1 MPITVRGPDGAILN
15 FPDGTSQ
22 EEMRRAMI
30 SRYGPPGENQRGSD
44 YRARFNPTPQE
55 VEQQRQDVQAQADS
69 NVVTQGIGAAYGALN
84 RFRNVLPNSVRVL
97 ADTVAG
103 VEAVRVRARN
113 GDAERDF
120 QQNDGFLD
128 RSGSLLERSV
138 ASAVGGLDRTTGT
151 VLPGR
156 LGRTFQSRARDM
168 ESTANRAVAGET
180 TWDDVKADPFTNILP
195 YIYETAVGS
204 SVEMGI
210 TAMPGGLAAESTIQ
224 AGRIGQQRA
233 QNDGRRDATLAD
245 VGIGALFGIPS
256 TYLERLGI
264 TSIFSGAAKTA
275 AGRIASATAVE
286 AGTEAAQSSLEYTG
300 GTIGTAQGWDA
311 TEMLDQAAAGAV
323 GGGGMG
329 GAIRTTVEAAD
340 AVGNRMRRPRAPISA
355 QDQASPLPDDLIA
368 EGRAATGLAADGPAM
383 PQPGGRVV
391 VTAPTGEQRAGV
403 FQGITRGDDGSALVT
418 IQMDDGRTISQPADI
433 LADAGFQVRPEQD
446 GGPIDYAAGADAV
459 DAQLADAAQRALQ
472 QAQQGTAA
480 TPSTSVLPAPAAPA
494 PAAGSAPVTG
504 DGREQFKARVRR
516 SESGG
521 NDRARNPNGSAS
533 GRYQFIEST
542 FKTLYQR
549 VYGGTAADAAAAWNS
564 DRRYAP
570 EVQERL
576 MDAAINEYEQ
586 VYSRAGIT
594 PTAGNLYLAHFFGP
608 QMAARVLQAPR
619 GADIGSIV
627 GEAAVAANERV
638 LRGKTVADVIAWTDR
653 AMGGAGA
660 VDGGGTAQPGYQ
672 AQPGTQFTD
681 MADPAAP
688 ARLTREPV
696 NFIAEDRADTAV
708 TTTGREVPVRYA
720 VAELSDLV
728 ASNDIDGNPNPDF
741 PAARQP
747 RDRTRAASRAQIQ
760 EIATKL
766 NPRLLGRSPKAS
778 DGAPIVSIDGVVE
791 SGNGRTIALQAAYA
805 AGGERID
812 AYRQMIEAEGF
823 DTSGMQ
829 QPVLV
834 RVRDPNMSEADVQ
847 SFIREAN
854 QRDTAAM
861 SGTESAEADASAMP
875 ASLLDLYR
883 GGDIDAA
890 SNRDFVRGFMQA
902 VIPSSEHGQM
912 VMPDGAI
919 AKPLLSRIEAALLVR
934 AFGRQPFIGKLVDA
948 TDNDI
953 RAIGKALIETAGA
966 VAQLRQA
973 AAEGRIDPAMDIS
986 ANIAEAV
993 EIVDRARR
1001 EKKPITDYVN
1011 QRDIFSGETVDPMT
1025 EAVLRLFFARP
1036 DFTKPVGQARL
1047 VERIGFYLAEA
1058 EKSVPGGGLLGP
1070 STATGPGDI
1079 LALANDREARP
1090 DGSEQPDLLRTSQGV
1105 PDAGNGGDVRPD
1117 RRDDQRPAGEGVQP
1131 QAGEGSGGQGVAP
1144 ATPAKQPPI
1153 VRYRAEAAKIEAGL
1167 PPVAAGKT
1175 RLWRGNRKGENGKAT
1190 RFTNDL
1196 PGIALPFAEGY
1207 GGDVTYVDVSTADLQ
1222 SYLNDGA
1229 AAEDAEFNLPAD
1241 VAARARPVNGTA
1253 PEAQSQARVEDT
1265 GTGKSVAIIG
1275 ASEAEL
1281 AAVASVIPNAKPLK
1295 RKDGATVYSKKYE
1308 DKIRAALVDKSAGNS
1323 RPVAEAPAQPNAK
1336 NEPETQPTETPVRR
1350 VMVNT
1355 VGADGLT
1362 EAERNAMAAK
1372 RGWPPFGPM
1381 VRDIVGE
1388 DIDKDWTAFSTKS
1401 NTLGIPRA
1409 DMPQIKSAHRGAL
1422 INFLNARGIEH
1433 EEFESQPSALWP
1445 TQAEFSPAKVKQAID
1460 YDFGDRA
1467 ILISKEGYVVDGHHQ
1482 WLAALWQQTGRGDR
1496 EHDVRTIQLKAPIR
1510 ELLAAIAE
1518 FPSVQKSK
1526 GATGGGSVDLV
1537 YVSKA
1542 GTQVKNL
1549 VPGRDDRR
1557 GEIEVQT
1564 DALLPRAERNQ
1575 KVLDQFGAD
1584 IPGWQSPGV
1593 KSRDRIVE
1601 KVLTEGYASP
1611 LALKD
1616 VVRGAAVVDTMAD
1629 ADRIAAQVTGRFT
1642 VVEDKGWQT
1651 LSSGYVDRKII
1662 VAIDGVRA
1670 EVQIV
1675 PRVVWDAKKN
1685 GANALYKQYRV
1696 AGTEAAKDRLQ
1707 SEMQAVYAA
1716 ALAGSDFASVSSAA
1730 KSTSLNAAPASR
1742 GESGTPSLSASA
1754 GAETQSA
1761 SDRPSPS
1768 QTNAEGGT
1776 RENTATS
1783 RPSTSNS
1790 DGAGIASTS
1799 EPQVGANREES
1810 NKGPSPNRLVT
1821 DERAAEL
1828 RARLKAKLNPNRL
1841 NAGIDPEI
1849 IAIGSELAVY
1859 HIEKGARRFTAFAR
1873 AIAADLGM
1881 GVKDLR
1887 QYLRGWYNGS
1897 RDMLEDMGESVAG
1910 MDTPDEVARAMRTLD
1925 QWADEAPAD
1934 QVTPPADSATG
1945 ATDGLQGSLFDGD
1958 AGAGARDVPVSAQD
1972 RGAGS
1977 APQSQ
1982 DAGSV
1987 QPPRSA
1993 DGERA
1998 QAAERGG
2005 ARPAGPGVG
2014 RADGAAAT
2022 DRVPG
2027 GTEPSVTPTNWR
2039 IEPNSL
2045 AEFRKPM
2052 EKAEDNVRAIEIVKR
2067 LQEDGRAATPE
2078 EQAQIALYVGW
2089 GGLANAFPRTDGSWA
2104 NAGMQRVGLRLKEL
2118 LTKEEY
2124 DTARRSTQYAH
2135 YTSEKVVRPMWELA
2149 RRLGFNGGTVFEPG
2163 MGTGNFAGMMPPDL
2177 AAVTSYQGLEYDRLT
2192 AQIAK
2197 ALYPAWGV
2205 RQDDYTKTPRIVDQ
2219 FDLAIGNPPFS
2230 RTVISGD
2237 PYYGKMGFLL
2247 HDFFFAKTLDALRPG
2262 GLLLFVTSAGTM
2274 NKADTKAREYLA
2286 DRADLVGAVRLPST
2300 AFAENAGT
2308 EVTTDIIVLRKRP
2321 VGAPAG
2327 DRSWTETVQMPMPDR
2342 DGNMTVGTVNRYF
2355 ADNPAMILGEQ
2366 GMFDKLVA
2374 GPRYA
2379 VRATPGTDL
2388 EQALRAALDTMEV
2401 RHTIAAH
2408 ANTVAPA
2415 PAVDPAPDAP
2425 AVDFMV
2431 TEQKEGSFYLKDG
2444 DLYRLEGGVGRKVQ
2458 SPGKG
2463 VTGGVSK
2470 DAQAKIRRL
2479 IGIRD
2484 ALRATL
2490 LGDLS
2495 GDAAASEKAR
2505 ADLNRSYDDFVAAF
2519 GPINKTDIRYQR
2531 PSIIQQEGARAKARE
2546 EARANGLPW
2555 DEGSFDATPLYD
2567 ADASTGEIARARQQA
2582 REAAKAAGRPF
2593 DEGSFN
2599 PEDLDDVPIIKRPNI
2614 DPFMSDQEGYRLRS
2628 IEHFNEDTGVA
2639 KKGLVFFEN
2648 PVAREAKPAIAS
2660 PEDALLY
2667 VMAMQGWPDI
2677 AEIARLAGTSEADT
2691 LAALKGYLFK
2701 VPGTDVYE
2709 TRETYLSGNVRDK
2722 LDVARRALEG
2732 DETLAHN
2739 VEALEAVQPEP
2750 LSRVEIAVQLGMP
2763 WVPTA
2768 VIEKFGTEALG
2779 LSSLRVSYN
2788 AKLARYSVSGDDR
2801 SAAATTDWGTQKREA
2816 PYLVADA
2823 LNRNSPKIYVKR
2835 SDGSSE
2841 LDSAATQEAQD
2852 KIFAIKARFREW
2864 VWEDEQRA
2872 LELESLYNRE
2882 YNNLVAP
2889 VFDGSYLKTPGINA
2903 KWRWRPHQSAVV
2915 ARIIQTGNTY
2925 MAHGVGAGKTSAM
2938 IGAGMEM
2945 KRLGLVKKPMYAV
2958 PNHMLGQFT
2967 KEFYE
2972 QYPTARIMVA
2982 DETRFHTSRRKQFV
2996 ADVANSDI
3004 DAVII
3009 THSAFGLL
3017 PVSAEFENSLLDEQI
3032 ADLRSALEEID
3043 GDQSNRV
3050 TIKQLEQQ
3058 IEQLEQRQQVLRNR
3072 KKDAVYT
3079 FEETGVDF
3087 LFVDEAHLFRKLGF
3101 ATKMGQVKGID
3112 PNGAQSSFDLFAKIQ
3127 LLESRTPGRS
3137 VVLASGT
3144 PITNTMAELY
3154 TVQRYMQRGML
3165 RAKGLERFDAWAG
3178 SFGDTDTKL
3187 EQDPAGG
3194 YKPVTRFAKFVN
3206 VPELSVMVR
3215 QFMDVVTSQ
3224 ELEALVVRPKLKGG
3238 KRNMVVVE
3246 QTDRQRN
3253 YQDSLR
3259 ERMVA
3264 IQARKGPPAPGDD
3277 ILLSVINDGRKAAID
3292 MRLIDRDNPK
3302 EDSKLER
3309 LVANVYR
3316 IWQESKRQP
3325 FHAIEADG
3333 YSAKP
3338 VDFGPATQMVFA
3350 DLGVNETEGKDGSR
3364 GISVHDYI
3372 RAQLIQRG
3380 VPQREI
3386 ALISNF
3392 KNAVQRQRLFNDM
3405 NDGRV
3410 RILIGSVPKMGTGVN
3425 AQQRLL
3431 ANHNLDAQWYP
3442 ANDEQRN
3449 GRIIRQGNMNPEVE
3463 IYDYSTKGTYDS
3475 TMWGLMENKARFI
3488 EGFMRGDPTMRDME
3502 DLGEASQY
3510 EQAKAMTTSDPR
3522 MMVLTELRQSLEK
3535 AELRKQAFDRAQAGL
3550 RRKLAQANE
3559 NKRDYTKRIAEIEAD
3574 IAQRVTVKGDA
3585 FEAQADGVT
3594 FTERAAFGEALLVRM
3609 DRMAAEKKITGKTTV
3624 IGKMGGFDL
3633 AAQAFAFAGK
3643 VDVELYL
3650 VRNGTLDTIPE
3661 SNSALGLVQSIA
3673 SRLGRFEDNL
3683 AFAKNELAR
3692 AEQQLVEFA
3701 GRGNETFAGQAEID
3715 DLYRQVTDLESEL
3728 AAESNKDA
3736 KESRPDDLFAEP
3748 AQPERTMTD
3757 RQRAELEARQKQGMS
3772 RRGAQQ
3778 GLGDQEGGLFG
3789 AERAQG
3795 SLFSRGGTK
3804 GRLRSTDGAVTGQ
3817 PITFEAFHGSFADIG
3832 VFDSAKRG
3840 QSTGTASAKQAFWFT
3855 DRRKTAEYYRQI
3867 STYQENMYRPKS
3879 DKLSGAV
3886 LRRTITMRN
3895 PLVVDNG
3902 GKVYREESFAS
3913 IIERAK
3919 AAGHDGVIIKR
3930 AYDTGEL
3937 NRFDAMM
3944 RGRFGSET
3952 LYAVFDAA
3960 QISGADVQLQA
3971 RLKALGLSDK
3981 VTLRVVE
3988 TLDGA
3993 AGDYRGGGAAVMR
4006 VAMDTRQDGM
4016 FTLDHEAIHALRGA
4030 GLFTASE
4037 WSLLTAAA
4045 RRDEKTMASI
4055 RRRYADL
4062 DPEAQLEEAVADR
4075 FAAWARGERQAGA
4088 LARLFQRIADVL
4100 TAIRNALTG
4109 AGFDSANAVMRRI
4122 DRGDVGSREGIASQ
4136 GEVQQSRVTQELDLT
4151 EYVADSPTG
4160 RLGQML
4166 DRVRV
4171 KLQDR
4176 YLPLLRVQQRVE
4188 SAIGRPLPQVANPYV
4203 REELMTGRIGAK
4215 LDRLSKDMIDPLF
4228 VAMHQAGV
4236 SVDELETYLYARHAP
4251 ERNAQIAKINP
4262 ELPDGGSG
4270 MSDIEAAA
4278 LINRMD
4284 QAGKLDAI
4292 KAIADMVDGIRD
4304 YALRL
4309 RTESGL
4315 LSADEA
4321 KAWRDTYEN
4330 YVPLRGREEVEGDAT
4345 GLTERVRRAGGINVR
4360 GKESRRAFGRRSK
4373 ADNILAYTLLQAE
4386 EAIVRSETNRV
4397 AQAFVNMVRLAPDP
4411 EFWQVEK
4418 VTRKAV
4424 LDSTTGMVRYENQ
4437 TRVQAEDKDWTVAAK
4452 FGGEEVRVTMERTNP
4467 SARRLATAMK
4477 RLTEHQLDWVVQ
4489 YLGIP
4494 TRFLSA
4500 VNTSWNPEFIITNAF
4515 RDLQSALVNLT
4526 GEQRAGLVGGVARD
4540 YRKALVASTKG
4551 AFGKGEGEWARWY
4564 KEMTDEG
4571 GRVFFNRIDDLDA
4584 LKKRVQEG
4592 MTRAEG
4598 KLTLKRGLIA
4608 VRDFVEAANNGVENA
4623 VRLATYKNA
4632 RELGLSKQEAAS
4644 LAKNVTVNFNRRGE
4658 LGAGLNAFYMF
4669 FNASVQGSVRILTA
4683 MRSKRVRQIL
4693 AGVAVGSFML
4703 ELLNAMLSDD
4713 DDDGE
4718 SYYDKISAF
4727 DKNRNIVIML
4737 PGEGGRHIKIP
4748 MPYGYNVFASL
4759 GRTSAE
4765 IIRRGGDGA
4774 MTSASD
4780 FVTAVVDAFNPVGGT
4795 ESLLNFISPT
4805 LVDPIVDLM
4814 RNRDYADRPI
4824 MPEANAYGPQEP
4836 DAQRY
4841 FGSVGPQWR
4850 AITDAL
4856 TAMTGGDDVVA
4867 GAIDVSPETLEYLS
4881 GTVFGAAGAFLDR
4894 QISLGAKILDGD
4906 PATAV
4911 EASDLPMARK
4921 VFASKPSWYDRS
4933 AYYDRMSQVEQAVS
4947 NAGDYLERQD
4957 VQRFESYVNANRQLL
4972 TLEPAMKEAR
4982 RTMRQL
4988 RAARGEAELANRL
5001 GRLDDAGYQ
5010 RIRNQ
5015 VRDQEEVIIRQFNT
5029 LWNATMHPPEEQ

>member
-22 EEMRRAMI
+22 EEMRAAMI
-30 SRYGPPGENQRGSD
+30 SRYGPPGENQRGAD

-69 NVVTQGIGAAYGALN
+69 NLVTQGIGAAYGALN

-97 ADTVAG
+97 ADTVAAT
-103 VEAVRVRARN
+103 EAVRVRARN

-138 ASAVGGLDRTTGT
+138 ASAVGGLDRATGT

-156 LGRTFQSRARDM
+156 LGRTFQARARDM
-168 ESTANRAVAGET
+168 ESSGNRAVAGET

-433 LADAGFQVRPEQD
+433 LADAGFQVRPEQG

-459 DAQLADAAQRALQ
+459 DAQLADAAQQALQ
-472 QAQQGTAA
+472 QAQQGAAA

-494 PAAGSAPVTG
+494 PAAGTAPVTG

-549 VYGGTAADAAAAWNS
+549 VYGGTEADAAAAWNS

-681 MADPAAP
+681 MPDLAAP

-696 NFIAEDRADTAV
+696 NFITEDRADTAV

-747 RDRTRAASRAQIQ
+747 RDRSRAASRAQIQ

-834 RVRDPNMSEADVQ
+834 RVRDPNMSEGDVQ

-861 SGTESAEADASAMP
+861 SGTESAEADAAAMP

-986 ANIAEAV
+986 GNIAEAV

-1047 VERIGFYLAEA
+1047 AERIGFYLAEA

-1079 LALANDREARP
+1079 LALANERDARP
-1090 DGSEQPDLLRTSQGV
+1090 DGSQQPDLLRAPQGV

-1144 ATPAKQPPI
+1144 LSVAELADAISDANDPRHAQATEFLKGNRDAQKAVQ
-1153 VRYRAEAAKIEAGL
+1153 AEL
-1167 PPVAAGKT
+1167 ST
-1175 RLWRGNRKGENGKAT
+1175 RLKGAVAGMMT
-1190 RFTNDL
+1190 R
-1196 PGIALPFAEGY
+1196 
-1207 GGDVTYVDVSTADLQ
+1207 
-1222 SYLNDGA
+1222 
-1229 AAEDAEFNLPAD
+1229 
-1241 VAARARPVNGTA
+1241 
-1253 PEAQSQARVEDT
+1253 QARVEDT

-1323 RPVAEAPAQPNAK
+1323 RPVAEPPAQPNAK
-1336 NEPETQPTETPVRR
+1336 NEQETQPTETPVRR
-1350 VMVNT
+1350 VVVNT

-1381 VRDIVGE
+1381 VRDVVGE

-1629 ADRIAAQVTGRFT
+1629 ADRIAAQVASRFK

-1662 VAIDGVRA
+1662 VDIDGVKA

-1685 GANALYKQYRV
+1685 GANALYRQYRV

-1958 AGAGARDVPVSAQD
+1958 AAAGARDVPVSAQD

-1977 APQSQ
+1977 APQPQ

-1987 QPPRSA
+1987 QPPRSP

-1998 QAAERGG
+1998 QAPERGG
-2005 ARPAGPGVG
+2005 ARPAGAGDG
-2014 RADGAAAT
+2014 RADSARAT

-2027 GTEPSVTPTNWR
+2027 GTEPSVAPTNWR
-2039 IEPNSL
+2039 IEPGSL
-2045 AEFRKPM
+2045 AEARKPM

-2067 LQEDGRAATPE
+2067 LQEEGRAATPE
-2078 EQAQIALYVGW
+2078 EQAKIALYVGW
-2089 GGLANAFPRTDGSWA
+2089 GGLANVFPRPDGTFA

-2149 RRLGFNGGTVFEPG
+2149 RRLGFKGGTVFEPG

-2177 AAVTSYQGLEYDRLT
+2177 AAATNYQGLEYDRLT

-2274 NKADTKAREYLA
+2274 NKIETKARDYLA

-2321 VGAPAG
+2321 VGAAAG
-2327 DRSWTETVQMPMPDR
+2327 DRSWTETVQMTMPDR
-2342 DGNMTVGTVNRYF
+2342 EGNMTMAAVNRYF

-2379 VRATPGTDL
+2379 VRAKPGVDL
-2388 EQALRAALDTMEV
+2388 EQALLEALDNMAM
-2401 RHTIAAH
+2401 RHTLADH
-2408 ANTVAPA
+2408 ANTAAPA
-2415 PAVDPAPDAP
+2415 PAIETAPAPA

-2431 TEQKEGSFYLKDG
+2431 TEQKEGSFYVKDG

-2479 IGIRD
+2479 VGIRD

-2490 LGDLS
+2490 AGDLS

-2505 ADLNRSYDDFVAAF
+2505 TDLNRIYDDFVAAF

-2531 PSIIQQEGARAKARE
+2531 PSIIQQESARAKARE

-2567 ADASTGEIARARQQA
+2567 SAASTGEIARARQQA

-2599 PEDLDDVPIIKRPNI
+2599 PEDMDDVPIIKRPNI

-2701 VPGTDVYE
+2701 VPGTDRYE

-2750 LSRVEIAVQLGMP
+2750 LSRVEITVQLGMP

-2779 LSSLRVSYN
+2779 LSDLRVSYN

-3004 DAVII
+3004 DAVIM
-3009 THSAFGLL
+3009 THSSFGLL

-3043 GDQSNRV
+3043 GDQSNRI

-3058 IEQLEQRQQVLRNR
+3058 IEQLEQRQEALRNR

-3079 FEETGVDF
+3079 FEETGIDF

-3165 RAKGLERFDAWAG
+3165 RAKGLDRFDAWAG

-3364 GISVHDYI
+3364 GISVHEYI

-3574 IAQRVTVKGDA
+3574 IAQRVDVKGDA
-3585 FEAQADGVT
+3585 FEAQADGIT
-3594 FTERAAFGEALLVRM
+3594 FTERAKFGEALLVRM

-3701 GRGNETFAGQAEID
+3701 GRGNDTFAGQAEID

-3728 AAESNKDA
+3728 AAESNKDAA

-3795 SLFSRGGTK
+3795 SLFSRAGGS
-3804 GRLRSTDGAVTGQ
+3804 GGPVD
-3817 PITFEAFHGSFADIG
+3817 AD
-3832 VFDSAKRG
+3832 A
-3840 QSTGTASAKQAFWFT
+3840 
-3855 DRRKTAEYYRQI
+3855 
-3867 STYQENMYRPKS
+3867 
-3879 DKLSGAV
+3879 
-3886 LRRTITMRN
+3886 
-3895 PLVVDNG
+3895 
-3902 GKVYREESFAS
+3902 
-3913 IIERAK
+3913 
-3919 AAGHDGVIIKR
+3919 
-3930 AYDTGEL
+3930 
-3937 NRFDAMM
+3937 
-3944 RGRFGSET
+3944 
-3952 LYAVFDAA
+3952 
-3960 QISGADVQLQA
+3960 LQA

-3981 VTLRVVE
+3981 VTLQIVD

-4100 TAIRNALTG
+4100 SAIRNALTG
-4109 AGFDSANAVMRRI
+4109 TGFDSAGAVMRRI

-4136 GEVQQSRVTQELDLT
+4136 GDVQQSRVTQELDLT

-4228 VAMHQAGV
+4228 VAMHNAGV

-4270 MSDIEAAA
+4270 MSDIEATA

-4683 MRSKRVRQIL
+4683 MRSKRVRKIL

-4703 ELLNAMLSDD
+4703 ELLNALLSDD

-4856 TAMTGGDDVVA
+4856 TALTGGDDVVA

-4933 AYYDRMSQVEQAVS
+4933 AYYDRMAQVEQAVS
-4947 NAGDYLERQD
+4947 NASDYLERQD
-4957 VQRFESYVNANRQLL
+4957 VQRFESYVDANRQLL

-5029 LWNATMHPPEEQ
+5029 LWNATMHPRDDAQP